1 MHPLPPPLS
10 LLLSQAA
17 LGAPAGCSGCRCPP
31 SSRPGALLGGMRQ
44 PEDLQ
49 GCPVCVPISC
59 PHVHPVT
66 ITFLFHPVLSL
77 APHNNCPS
85 SAQTCPAS
93 PPIPVPSPPRPCL
106 CSHSYHRLTCIP
118 RIPSNLV
125 QFQMFPWQL
134 CHTVGHL
141 LRVCLQ
147 WDEGTPC
154 VPGSAAL
161 PAHGTP
167 GAGNPEDPSVTPL
180 GPSQTLQAPQPIP
193 PQLQYHILHQPHC
206 TQRWGL
212 ALCPC
217 CSLPLGVKVA
227 PRTAQQRC
235 SLPAP
240 LFCTCV
246 PVPPAPTRA
255 QWPCPARGAWSTAL
269 LAWKHKSKDVS
280 GK

>member
-106 CSHSYHRLTCIP
+106 CSHSYHHLICIP

-193 PQLQYHILHQPHC
+193 PSCSTTFPTSPTPHSGGAWPCVPAVPSYWALRWLHALQSSAAHCLPRCSARVSLCHQHQPVLSGPALREGLGA
-206 TQRWGL
+206 QR
-212 ALCPC
+212 
-217 CSLPLGVKVA
+217 
-227 PRTAQQRC
+227 
-235 SLPAP
+235 
-240 LFCTCV
+240 
-246 PVPPAPTRA
+246 
-255 QWPCPARGAWSTAL
+255 
-269 LAWKHKSKDVS
+269 
-280 GK
+280 